1 MTEEM
6 VLLLGQN
13 ALQTMMMLAA
23 PVLLT
28 AMAVGIVVSILQA
41 ITQINEQTLTF
52 IPKML
57 AVIIVLVVMAPW
69 MLKILQDYA
78 VGILGGAGDLIHQ

>member
-6 VLLLGQN
+6 V
-13 ALQTMMMLAA
+13 MSLASEAIKTTVYLSA
-23 PVLLT
+23 PLLLT
-28 AMAVGIVVSILQA
+28 AMAIGILVSLIQA
-41 ITQINEQTLTF
+41 ITQINESTLTF

-69 MLKILQDYA
+69 MMDVMQQYA
-78 VGILGGAGDLIHQ
+78 ISIFGGAGEMIR